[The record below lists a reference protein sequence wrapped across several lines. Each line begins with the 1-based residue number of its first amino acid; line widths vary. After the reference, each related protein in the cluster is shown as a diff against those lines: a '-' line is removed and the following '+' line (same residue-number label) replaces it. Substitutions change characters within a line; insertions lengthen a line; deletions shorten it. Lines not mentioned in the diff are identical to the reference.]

1 MGSKSLFLLFILLH
15 SLFIFSSSTIRTLTP
30 PLPSS
35 LPPSASSTATPQ
47 KWAPLC
53 GHDVSRVLA
62 KGLEGKGLDP
72 ALVDQVS
79 E

>member
-1 MGSKSLFLLFILLH
+1 MPLSHNPFLPFRAGLLLFFL
-15 SLFIFSSSTIRTLTP
+15 IRTLTP
-30 PLPSS
+30 PLPLPLFLP
-35 LPPSASSTATPQ
+35 LPPQPAIPQ

-62 KGLEGKGLDP
+62 KGLEGNDLDL
-72 ALVDQVS
+72 ALFDQVS